1 MNLKRTRAIAKKEF
15 KHLFRDI
22 RMLSILLLF
31 PVFLLGV
38 FGYAVNFDVH
48 HIKIVVY
55 DEENSK
61 ISREFINSLTKS
73 TYFDLVGY
81 INSDSQIKEI
91 LDEKKAQC
99 VVVIPKDFS
108 RKFYSKQE
116 AKIQYLID
124 GVDGNTANIIQ
135 FYSTAATQSLN
146 AKLTMEVLSRAGIKS
161 YVPIDLRP
169 IFWFN
174 PDLKSTRF
182 FIPGLIAMILIITAA
197 VSVSLSLVREKERGT
212 IEQINVSSIKSSELL
227 IGKTLPYVLLA
238 LVNAAMIL
246 IAGYILFDVVVKGS
260 YSLLFL
266 STLIFLIASTSI
278 GILVSVVS
286 DSQQIAFSIATMV
299 TMLPSFILSGFVF
312 PIESMPVIIQV
323 ITNITPAK
331 FFINVLRAIVLRG
344 VGVFAIWDQLL
355 YLILYASIL
364 LGAAIIIYNKKEVRG

>member
-1 MNLKRTRAIAKKEF
+1 MNLKRIRAIAKKEF

-99 VVVIPKDFS
+99 VVVIPKDLS

-146 AKLTMEVLSRAGIKS
+146 VKLTTEVLSRAGIKS

>member
-1 MNLKRTRAIAKKEF
+1 
-15 KHLFRDI
+15 
-22 RMLSILLLF
+22 MLLILLLF

-61 ISREFINSLTKS
+61 VSREFIGSLTKS

-81 INSDSQIKEI
+81 ISSDSQIKEI

-135 FYSTAATQSLN
+135 FYSMAATQSLN
-146 AKLTMEVLSRAGIKS
+146 AKLTTEVLSRAGVKS
-161 YVPIDLRP
+161 FVPIDFRP

-260 YSLLFL
+260 YPLLFL
-266 STLIFLIASTSI
+266 STLIFLIASISI

-286 DSQQIAFSIATMV
+286 DSQQVAFSIATMA

-331 FFINVLRAIVLRG
+331 FFINVLRAIVIRG

-355 YLILYASIL
+355 YLILYASVL
-364 LGAAIIIYNKKEVRG
+364 LGAAIIIYNKKET